1 MQIWHEICRQ
11 TKILTVPYVTKKK
24 KKKKKIMPNFV
35 YYFSRIIKFNFT
47 PISQFTNL
55 CDCDWWIFFANMDSP
70 LLSTTHDL
78 YN

>member
-24 KKKKKIMPNFV
+24 KKIIPNFV
-35 YYFSRIIKFNFT
+35 YYFSRMIKFNFT
-47 PISQFTNL
+47 SISQFINL
-55 CDCDWWIFFANMDSP
+55 CDCDWWTFFANMDSP